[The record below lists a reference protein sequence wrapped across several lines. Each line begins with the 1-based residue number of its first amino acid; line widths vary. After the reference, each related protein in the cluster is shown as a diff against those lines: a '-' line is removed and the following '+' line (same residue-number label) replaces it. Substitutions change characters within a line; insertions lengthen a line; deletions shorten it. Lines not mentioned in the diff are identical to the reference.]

1 MFLTIVC
8 WDTHTG
14 QQHMF
19 HAPRSTREAAI
30 SWLESHLIDKF
41 MAEGLELIFAE
52 DRARDFE
59 VTYVFKGKLLPVD

>member
-1 MFLTIVC
+1 
-8 WDTHTG
+8 
-14 QQHMF
+14 MF